1 MLNEERVKHMVKL
14 SLYDEKKGPKEL
26 KVSSYFKKDYV
37 SFNVICSA
45 IWMTFAYGILVLLLG
60 LTYMEPLMRIL
71 TFKIII
77 FGIVGIVALYIVL
90 LIVCI
95 SVTRWFYKKK
105 HKEAHYSVKEFRK
118 ELYKLEKMYEREDIY
133 G

>member
-26 KVSSYFKKDYV
+26 KTSSYFKKDYV
-37 SFNVICSA
+37 SLNVICSA
-45 IWMTFAYGILVLLLG
+45 IWMTLAYGIIVVLLG
-60 LTYMEPLMRIL
+60 LTYMEPLMRIM
-71 TFKIII
+71 TFKMII
-77 FGIVGIVALYIVL
+77 FGIIGIAAIYIVL
-90 LIVCI
+90 LAICI
-95 SVTRWFYKKK
+95 GVTRWFYKKK
-105 HKEAHYSVKEFRK
+105 HKQAHYSVKEFRK